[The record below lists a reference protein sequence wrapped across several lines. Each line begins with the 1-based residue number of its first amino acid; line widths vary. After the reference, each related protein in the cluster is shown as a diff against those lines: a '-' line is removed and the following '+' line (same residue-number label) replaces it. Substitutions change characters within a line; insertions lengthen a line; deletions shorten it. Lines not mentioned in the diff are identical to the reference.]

1 MKKEQRKENKNGH
14 CSVCI
19 KYKQINNKTVQKN

>member
-1 MKKEQRKENKNGH
+1 MKKNKEKKTKKGIA
-14 CSVCI
+14 VCI